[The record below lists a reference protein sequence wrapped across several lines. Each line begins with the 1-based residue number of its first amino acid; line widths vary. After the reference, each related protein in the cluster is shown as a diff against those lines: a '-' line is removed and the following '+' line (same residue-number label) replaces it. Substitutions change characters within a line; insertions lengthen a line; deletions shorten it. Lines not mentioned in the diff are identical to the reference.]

1 MSETATTPKLIVKSY
16 TLSKRTRDRKAVIKK
31 QVGLKRRALLEFETA
46 TDVEEWKHAHQD
58 AYWAKRIGAELVLK
72 YPGHGWEV
80 LVDIRNGVAKIYN
93 LYISGQYGYLLHLK
107 DIREAT
113 FSRDMM
119 RVGGELLRRSGIK
132 HDRMCPEE
140 IAQLQYASNHKIKVD
155 LS

>member
-1 MSETATTPKLIVKSY
+1 MSVNAIPNMTVKSY
-16 TLSKRTRDRKAVIKK
+16 ELTRRTRERKEVAQQREGQQQRVAIE
-31 QVGLKRRALLEFETA
+31 LATA
-46 TDVEEWKHAHQD
+46 TDGHEWRYAKQD
-58 AYWAKRIGAELVLK
+58 AYWAKRIGAELVSK

-93 LYISGQYGYLLHLK
+93 LYISGHYGYLLHLK

-140 IAQLQYASNHKIKVD
+140 IAQLQHASNHRIKVD